1 MDASRL
7 WRSHRGKRWLWFGA
21 LWVSWIVLQAPYT
34 AIRSV
39 GDDLWKAHDIDAYE
53 SAMFGGTE
61 PGRFLQ
67 AHLYAHDLAWLDY
80 AGYLAHGLWF
90 GVPFAFGIV
99 IMRYQRERLM
109 EFLTMLNVLVY
120 LCTLSFVFFPVRP
133 PWMDEG
139 IVRVLAVRNAD
150 YISLDNNPM
159 AAFPSLHAALPC
171 AVALFYFTRC
181 DRKVRPYAWLV
192 AAYTLWVSFSIV
204 YLGEH
209 WVIDVLGGYAV
220 ATVSV
225 WLCVSPRMH
234 RVWARIPGDPVG
246 RLSALNARLCAP
258 AEAGRADEEPEEAFQ
273 PVPQAA

>member
-1 MDASRL
+1 MEGSRP
-7 WRSHRGKRWLWFGA
+7 WKSPRGRLWLWFGA
-21 LWVSWIVLQAPYT
+21 LWVVWVVLQAPYT
-34 AIRSV
+34 AIRSI
-39 GDDLWKAHDIDAYE
+39 GDDLWSPHDIDGYE

-99 IMRYQRERLM
+99 LMVYQRERLM

-120 LCTLSFVFFPVRP
+120 GCTLSFVFFPVRP
-133 PWMDEG
+133 PWMEEG

-171 AVALFYFTRC
+171 AVAIFYFTRC
-181 DRKVRPYAWLV
+181 DRRVRPYGWLV
-192 AAYTLWVSFSIV
+192 AAYTAWVSFSIV

-220 ATVSV
+220 ATLSV

-234 RVWARIPGDPVG
+234 RLYAQIPGDPVG
-246 RLSALNARLCAP
+246 RLVAMNARIC
-258 AEAGRADEEPEEAFQ
+258 AGRVEDVPVNEPGEVLE
-273 PVPQAA
+273 PLPQAA